1 MTELDFT
8 KYRFVSHDVET
19 NYNLGIVNLLN
30 VQYIKNVTKQDT
42 FKILFFLSKMVVHMF
57 LHVLAVL
64 KSDEK
69 TCRPNGHLQIH
80 LNMST
85 IQRFDLGLKN
95 FPTDCP
101 QELKA
106 ISDQSKKFSH

>member
-1 MTELDFT
+1 
-8 KYRFVSHDVET
+8 
-19 NYNLGIVNLLN
+19 
-30 VQYIKNVTKQDT
+30 
-42 FKILFFLSKMVVHMF
+42 MVVHMF

-80 LNMST
+80 FNMST